1 MSADG
6 DQTGAEQRHDA
17 VLRYLAIL
25 KAARDFGLEPDEI
38 TAIAGPFSVARPR
51 CDELAE
57 ALADLILA
65 RGWTAGCSG

>member
-1 MSADG
+1 MPPDG
-6 DQTGAEQRHDA
+6 DQTGAEQRHDV

-25 KAARDFGLEPDEI
+25 RAARDFGLEADEI
-38 TAIAGPFSVARPR
+38 AAVAGPFSVARPR

-65 RGWTAGCSG
+65 RRATRRS

>member
-1 MSADG
+1 MSSDG
-6 DQTGAEQRHDA
+6 DHAHAAQRHDA

-25 KAARDFGLEPDEI
+25 KAARDFGLAADEI
-38 TAIAGPFSVARPR
+38 AAIAGPFSASRPR